1 MPVKILITGATGFLG
16 SNLLK
21 RLVLNE
27 ACDVIVLK
35 RKHSNLARIQ
45 GLCDK
50 VTFFNIEETNP
61 ESLFATNHIDT
72 IIHCAT
78 HYGRKDTKP
87 FEVIEA
93 NFTLPL
99 KLLHVGKEHGLR
111 CFINTDTIL
120 DKRVNYYSLSKNQFK
135 QWLEMYSPELVSVN
149 MELEHFYGP
158 QDDPSKF
165 VSFIIEKLLNKDP
178 QIDLTLGKQR
188 RFFIYID
195 DVVEAFVKV
204 LNASVNFSKGLY
216 SFQVATREP
225 VTIKQF
231 VETIKLLTGNRT
243 TVLNFGAIPYRRN
256 EIMEPAIDISALEA
270 LQWSPTVSLEQGLR
284 KTIQCMQ
291 KDARA

>member
-1 MPVKILITGATGFLG
+1 MPMKILMTGATGFLG

-27 ACDVIVLK
+27 ARDVIVLK
-35 RKHSNLARIQ
+35 RKHSKLTRIQ
-45 GLCDK
+45 DVLEK
-50 VTFFNIEETNP
+50 VAFFNIEETDP
-61 ESLFATNHIDT
+61 KSIFETNSIDT

-78 HYGRKDTKP
+78 HYGRKETNP
-87 FEVIEA
+87 LEIIEA
-93 NFTLPL
+93 NCMLPL
-99 KLLHVGKEHGLR
+99 KLLHMGKEHGLR

-158 QDDPSKF
+158 RDDTSKF
-165 VSFIIEKLLNKDP
+165 VTFIIEKLLNRAP
-178 QIDLTLGKQR
+178 HIDLTLGQQR

-195 DVVEAFVKV
+195 DVVDAFVRV
-204 LNASVNFSKGLY
+204 LNASADFPKGLCP
-216 SFQVATREP
+216 FQVATKEP

-231 VETIKLLTGNRT
+231 VETIKVLTENT
-243 TVLNFGAIPYRRN
+243 TTALNFGAIPYRKN

-270 LQWSPTVSLEQGLR
+270 LQWSPRISLEQGLK
-284 KTIQCMQ
+284 KTINFMQ
-291 KDARA
+291 KDAHA